1 MAQRLRTSA
10 ELGDWLAELCTS
22 APPSAA
28 EVGAAITAILDA
40 ADPASLAL
48 VSEPAADRVDPREEV
63 DYLYQS
69 LLEAARADRQQVAVL
84 ATTRA
89 GAERLLAELNS
100 DPQPDPAMQAWL
112 RHALERAER
121 NERAA
126 AKRSQRLQAEVDRF
140 RAAKESAKAMYTAAE
155 ASLRVHDAIEAA
167 ESESSISAA
176 RAPRYQPGQSPQD
189 GELTD
194 LNRGLEAAEAHLQAI
209 ATEAYQTLR
218 TLTEK
223 TGPQAGQMPTGPAQP
238 VAGLL
243 ELHADPLGRD
253 VRLLL
258 ALEPAGTV
266 TLLAVLDGED
276 AIAAHRPQAIRL
288 AGDLLTDVR
297 AGDWPPD
304 DADDP
309 ADTEVTFADSATF
322 LARFFPTQA
331 SAIAARAA
339 ELAGARSAAG
349 LRGSTSLA
357 DLARQTGMSEQR
369 LREIEDSGLRTVQVH
384 EAVAYVR
391 GLGGRLTLTAELGES
406 APVQLT

>member
-1 MAQRLRTSA
+1 MVQRLRMSA

-22 APPSAA
+22 EPASAA

-40 ADPASLAL
+40 PDPASLAL
-48 VSEPAADRVDPREEV
+48 VTAPAADRVDPREEV

-69 LLEAARADRQQVAVL
+69 LLEALQAERRQVAEV

-100 DPQPDPAMQAWL
+100 DAEPDPATQAWL
-112 RHALERAER
+112 RKALDRAER
-121 NERAA
+121 KERAVS
-126 AKRSQRLQAEVDRF
+126 KRSQRLQAEVDRF
-140 RAAKESAKAMYTAAE
+140 RTAKESAKAMYTAAE

-167 ESESSISAA
+167 ESESSISAE
-176 RAPRYQPGQSPQD
+176 RVVRYRPGQPPPD

-223 TGPQAGQMPTGPAQP
+223 TGPKAGQLPTRPAQP

-258 ALEPAGTV
+258 APEPADTV

-276 AIAAHRPQAIRL
+276 AIAAHRVQAIRL

-304 DADDP
+304 DADEP

-322 LARFFPTQA
+322 LARFFPA
-331 SAIAARAA
+331 SAGAIGARAA

-357 DLARQTGMSEQR
+357 DLARHTGLSEQR
-369 LREIEDSGLRTVQVH
+369 LREIEDSGLRVTQVH

-391 GLGGRLTLTAELGES
+391 GLGGRLTLTAELS
-406 APVQLT
+406 DSRVQLT